1 MSANANSDVNI
12 FNQEKIGINLND
24 VNLIT
29 INPVLNNKNYNQNY
43 INHINQEYHFYNTL
57 WNFNEDIIPLLTSLF
72 EKHPQ
77 LFYTKTYTCI
87 QNKIIIRTV
96 PWKYVNKSY
105 LPFCNLNIVS
115 FQTDIQNN
123 YKIYEKKITYNQK
136 ILKSILDS
144 NPFDNDKILLSR
156 IYKLNPPKIELMD
169 FVNDIM
175 YEEITN
181 NIIWEWEWGTF
192 EIIIYDD
199 VNTNTGNMCKNY
211 DKLKKCK
218 YQFNINI
225 IEDNN
230 LITARM
236 KHINNLINIF
246 NKIKI

>member
-1 MSANANSDVNI
+1 MNI

-29 INPVLNNKNYNQNY
+29 INPVLNNKKQNS
-43 INHINQEYHFYNTL
+43 NNQEYHFYNTL
-57 WNFNEDIIPLLTSLF
+57 WDFNEDIIPLLTSLF
-72 EKHPQ
+72 EKQPY
-77 LFYTKTYTCI
+77 LFHNKTYTCI
-87 QNKIIIRTV
+87 QNKIIIQTS
-96 PWKYVNKSY
+96 PWKYVNKFY

-136 ILKSILDS
+136 ILKSILDI

-175 YEEITN
+175 YEEVTN
-181 NIIWEWEWGTF
+181 NIIWEWDWGTF
-192 EIIIYDD
+192 EIIIYD
-199 VNTNTGNMCKNY
+199 VNINTGNTCENNN
-211 DKLKKCK
+211 KLKKCK

-236 KHINNLINIF
+236 EHINNLINIF

>member
-1 MSANANSDVNI
+1 M
-12 FNQEKIGINLND
+12 L
-24 VNLIT
+24 
-29 INPVLNNKNYNQNY
+29 
-43 INHINQEYHFYNTL
+43 
-57 WNFNEDIIPLLTSLF
+57 
-72 EKHPQ
+72 
-77 LFYTKTYTCI
+77 
-87 QNKIIIRTV
+87 
-96 PWKYVNKSY
+96 
-105 LPFCNLNIVS
+105 S

-123 YKIYEKKITYNQK
+123 YKIYESKVIYNQK

-156 IYKLNPPKIELMD
+156 IYKLNPTKIESMD
-169 FVNDIM
+169 FINDIM

-230 LITARM
+230 LIIARM